1 MKKIIVC
8 CDGTWNRADQ
18 QSDGEP
24 CPTNVI
30 RIAYRIAK
38 RAADGVPQIVFYH
51 QGVGTGNALDR
62 YTGGAL
68 GKGLEANIQDC
79 YLFLIANYE
88 PGDEIFLFGFSRG
101 AFTARSLGGMIRK
114 VGILKR
120 ESVRK
125 YREAVNRY
133 RSPSA
138 TPDDPESLEFRK
150 QHSIAGAGD
159 IEIKLIGVWDTVG
172 ALGIPLRG
180 LRWLTSGKYQFHDT
194 ALSKTVKFAYHAL
207 SIDERRAPFEPTLWL
222 GKPKPGQTVE
232 QAWFCGVHSDVGGG
246 YPERGLSDI
255 ALEWMIGKAR
265 DNAGLAFDAAT
276 MAANPMQPNHRGL
289 LHDSKK
295 GLYNLTKGADRR
307 IGVATDLAGRQDAGA
322 GDDPT
327 QSLHPSVRKRWDE
340 DRSYRPASLRAYFKR
355 VNDPRAQG

>member
-1 MKKIIVC
+1 LERASEEDAVKKLIVC

-18 QSDGEP
+18 EENGEP

-30 RIAYRIAK
+30 RIAYRVAK

-51 QGVGTGNALDR
+51 QGVGTGNVIDR

-101 AFTARSLGGMIRK
+101 AFTARSLGGMIRN

-125 YREAVNRY
+125 YREAVDLY
-133 RSPSA
+133 RSRKPS
-138 TPDDPESLEFRK
+138 PDEPTSLEFRK
-150 QHSIAGAGD
+150 QHSVAGAND
-159 IEIKLIGVWDTVG
+159 IEVKLIGVWDTVG
-172 ALGIPLRG
+172 ALGIPVRG
-180 LRWLTSGKYQFHDT
+180 LRSLTSGKYEFHDT

-232 QAWFCGVHSDVGGG
+232 QTWFCGVHSDVGGG
-246 YPERGLSDI
+246 YPERGLSDV
-255 ALEWMIGKAR
+255 ALEWMIAKAR
-265 DNAGLAFDAAT
+265 NAGLAFDAAT
-276 MAANPMQPNHRGL
+276 MAANPTQPNHRGT
-289 LHDSKK
+289 LHDSTN
-295 GLYNLTKGADRR
+295 GL
-307 IGVATDLAGRQDAGA
+307 
-322 GDDPT
+322 
-327 QSLHPSVRKRWDE
+327 
-340 DRSYRPASLRAYFKR
+340 
-355 VNDPRAQG
+355 